1 MSLKKDRK
9 KKENRE
15 KRQTFKHAQRY
26 TIHIHWGKEKHKA
39 KYRQKDTREK
49 NERREWE
56 KCPLGDEDQI
66 YRKLNYMNNIILVN
80 KNQDLK

>member
-1 MSLKKDRK
+1 MHKDTQYTYIEAKKSTKQNIDK
-9 KKENRE
+9 KIRE
-15 KRQTFKHAQRY
+15 KKMRD
-26 TIHIHWGKEKHKA
+26 GSEK
-39 KYRQKDTREK
+39 
-49 NERREWE
+49 

>member
-1 MSLKKDRK
+1 MRDGS
-9 KKENRE
+9 E
-15 KRQTFKHAQRY
+15 K
-26 TIHIHWGKEKHKA
+26 
-39 KYRQKDTREK
+39 
-49 NERREWE
+49 